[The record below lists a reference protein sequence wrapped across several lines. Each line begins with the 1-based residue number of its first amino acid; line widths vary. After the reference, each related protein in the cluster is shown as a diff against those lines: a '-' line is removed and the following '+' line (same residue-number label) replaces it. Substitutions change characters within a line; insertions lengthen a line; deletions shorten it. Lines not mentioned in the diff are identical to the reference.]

1 MQFLKINKLLFVRL
15 GKARSHKYVS
25 RKPDGKGRWIYTYS
39 KKSGEDK
46 NAINYND
53 MREFGYEKAV
63 EISKDT
69 EKIRNSNIEISKI
82 YNYHGDG
89 IFEKTGSKEGMDFND
104 VEKEKTRNSRLLIH
118 NHPSADSF
126 STKDLHIIFDLDIKE
141 IRAFGMKKMRSSG
154 FSLKIKKKIP
164 QELRQGILNSHLFL
178 VRYFKSQEI
187 SWPADKA
194 MLEISGRYK
203 EYFEYDKPK

>member
-1 MQFLKINKLLFVRL
+1 MQFLKINKPLFVRL
-15 GKARSHKYVS
+15 GKARSHKYIM
-25 RKPDGKGRWIYTYS
+25 RKPDGKGGWIYIYN
-39 KKSGEDK
+39 KKDK
-46 NAINYND
+46 ENYEHVNYKD
-53 MREFGYEKAV
+53 MQEFGYEKAV

-69 EKIRNSNIEISKI
+69 EKIRNSNVEISKI

-89 IFEKTGSKEGMDFND
+89 IFEKTGSKEGMDFSD
-104 VEKEKTRNSRLLIH
+104 AEKEKIRNSRLLIH

-126 STKDLHIIFDLDIKE
+126 STKDLHIILDLDIRE

-164 QELRQGILNSHLFL
+164 QELRQGILNSHLFG

-194 MLEISGRYK
+194 MLEIAGRYE